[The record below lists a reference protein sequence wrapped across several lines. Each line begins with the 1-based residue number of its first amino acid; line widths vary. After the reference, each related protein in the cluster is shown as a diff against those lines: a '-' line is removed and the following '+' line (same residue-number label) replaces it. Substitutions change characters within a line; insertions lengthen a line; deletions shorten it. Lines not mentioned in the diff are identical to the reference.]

1 MDVLVLSEAE
11 VRQLLDP
18 DALLDALATELVA
31 LTRGETAAPPRNEV
45 TVPDAGYLLGMPAWR
60 PGQPIGIK
68 LVSVFHGNRR
78 LGLPGHLA
86 LMCLFDAAT
95 GVPVA
100 VMDGTAI
107 TAVRTAAAA
116 ALSIRL
122 LARPEA
128 RVLAIIGAGVQGREH
143 LALVPRVREV
153 VEIRVASLYPE
164 DAERLAAQDP
174 RARVVDTF
182 EAAARDAD
190 LVCLC
195 TTAVEPVVQPAWLAQ
210 GAHLTSVGYMPPGGE
225 LHPDLVRRGHL
236 FVETRLAFEPT
247 PVGCAEL
254 TGLDPALG
262 TELGEVLLGQKPGR
276 RDARELT
283 VYKAMGHAA
292 EDLAAAALIFRNARD
307 AGAGQTITF

>member
-31 LTRGETAAPPRNEV
+31 LTRGETSAPPRNEV
-45 TVPDAGYLLGMPAWR
+45 SVPDAGYLLGMPAWR
-60 PGQPIGIK
+60 PGQPIGVK
-68 LVSVFHGNRR
+68 LVSVFHGNHRV
-78 LGLPGHLA
+78 GLPGHLA
-86 LMCLFDAAT
+86 LMCLFDPAT
-95 GVPVA
+95 GAPVA

-116 ALSIRL
+116 ALSVRL
-122 LARPEA
+122 LAKPDA
-128 RVLAIIGAGVQGREH
+128 RVLAILGAGVQGREH
-143 LALVPRVREV
+143 LALIPRGRTVTD
-153 VEIRVASLYPE
+153 IRVASLYPE
-164 DAERLAAQDP
+164 DAERLAEQDA
-174 RARVVDTF
+174 RARMVPTF
-182 EAAARDAD
+182 EAAVRGAD
-190 LVCLC
+190 VVCLC
-195 TTAVEPVVQPAWLAQ
+195 TTAAEPVVQPVWLSE

-225 LHPDLVRRGHL
+225 LHPDLVRRGRL

-254 TGLDPALG
+254 EGLDPALG

-283 VYKAMGHAA
+283 VYKAMGHAC
-292 EDLAAAALIFRNARD
+292 EDLAAAALVFQRARQV
-307 AGAGQTITF
+307 GAGQTITF